1 VARYDVMLRL
11 RTGWPVSA
19 SGLIHL
25 RKVGRSLPG
34 GTRLRRILI
43 HTEGFTELTLRMTG
57 IPPEMAI
64 QQARLTLPRFD
75 IPREILF
82 HIEVRRSHLRPNHG
96 TLLLTWSPPLLTS
109 RLHPPGVRPRRVVD

>member
-1 VARYDVMLRL
+1 MRL

-19 SGLIHL
+19 SGLVHL

-34 GTRLRRILI
+34 RSRLRRILI

-64 QQARLTLPRFD
+64 HQARLTLPRFD
-75 IPREILF
+75 IPRESLSR
-82 HIEVRRSHLRPNHG
+82 IEVRRSHLLPKHR
-96 TLLLTWSPPLLTS
+96 TLLLTWSPPVLTS
-109 RLHPPGVRPRRVVD
+109 RFPPPNARRRRLVD